1 MKARKFFTGIL
12 CYCIFTISLFGQA
25 VNFITTEKADFS
37 VSFTLA
43 DSFRRDLRTEPVMF
57 EKYFSADFKEL
68 KADCGLAMQDSKIDF
83 TSGVTYLPTFFGWFR
98 GGLGFR
104 QHLYRYINT
113 FTENDLF
120 FSACLEWCKT
130 DFFNAELAG
139 GLWKEDI
146 RECRM
151 IAAMIYPEDRFLPD
165 LADVWIEQIEY
176 PDLAEVCC
184 MYLFCRMQGASEAAF
199 RWIASDNGM
208 ARYCG
213 FLTLAHLLRGGR
225 EMSERYVQELK
236 DQAEAA
242 IKGSDLMSAQA
253 ARTAL
258 DCLERD
264 NG

>member
-1 MKARKFFTGIL
+1 MKLPISIRNAILPSEMTVQESILDIKQKLRLSMNGVASGSMRQAGIEYKL
-12 CYCIFTISLFGQA
+12 NFG
-25 VNFITTEKADFS
+25 VGI
-37 VSFTLA
+37 
-43 DSFRRDLRTEPVMF
+43 P
-57 EKYFSADFKEL
+57 EL
-68 KADCGLAMQDSKIDF
+68 KRIASEIEKD
-83 TSGVTYLPTFFGWFR
+83 
-98 GGLGFR
+98 
-104 QHLYRYINT
+104 
-113 FTENDLF
+113 
-120 FSACLEWCKT
+120 
-130 DFFNAELAG
+130 AELAG
-139 GLWKEDI
+139 ALWKEDI

-165 LADVWIEQIEY
+165 LADVWIEQIQY

-225 EMSERYVQELK
+225 EMNERYVLELK
-236 DQAEAA
+236 DQATAA
-242 IKGSDLMSAQA
+242 INGADLMCAQA
-253 ARTAL
+253 AKTAL

>member
-1 MKARKFFTGIL
+1 VKLPISIRNAILPSEMTVQESILDIKQKLRLSMNGVASGSMRQAGIEYKL
-12 CYCIFTISLFGQA
+12 NFG
-25 VNFITTEKADFS
+25 VGI
-37 VSFTLA
+37 
-43 DSFRRDLRTEPVMF
+43 P
-57 EKYFSADFKEL
+57 EL
-68 KADCGLAMQDSKIDF
+68 KRIASEIEKD
-83 TSGVTYLPTFFGWFR
+83 
-98 GGLGFR
+98 
-104 QHLYRYINT
+104 
-113 FTENDLF
+113 
-120 FSACLEWCKT
+120 
-130 DFFNAELAG
+130 AELAG
-139 GLWKEDI
+139 ALWKEDI

-165 LADVWIEQIEY
+165 LADVWIEQIQY

-225 EMSERYVQELK
+225 EMNERYVLELK
-236 DQAEAA
+236 DQATAA
-242 IKGSDLMSAQA
+242 INGADLMCAQA
-253 ARTAL
+253 AKTAL